1 MAKIIYLHGFASSAN
16 STKALQL
23 KKHILENYS
32 KTEIIIPDIE
42 NNIVDAV
49 QQIDKLIEEFSPSA
63 LIGSSLGGFY
73 ATYFSEQY
81 NLKCVGINPAVIP
94 PAEMSEYLGEN
105 KNYST
110 GEKFLI
116 NQEQLDLLDRM
127 GREIKVIKCPRNFM
141 ILLQSHDEKLD
152 YRVATNFYRGAVLDV
167 TFGGNHSFEN
177 LETHF
182 SKIKIFLDMH

>member
-23 KKHILENYS
+23 KKYIFENYS
-32 KTEIIIPDIE
+32 KTEIITPNIE

-49 QQIDKLIEEFSPSA
+49 HQIDNLIKEFSPSA

-116 NQEQLDLLDRM
+116 TQEQLDLLDRM
-127 GREIKVIKCPRNFM
+127 GKEIKVIKCPSNFM

-152 YRVATNFYRGAVLDV
+152 YRVATNFYQSAVMDV

>member
-110 GEKFLI
+110 GKKFLI
-116 NQEQLDLLDRM
+116 NQEQLDLLDKM

-182 SKIKIFLDMH
+182 SKIRIFLDMH

>member
-1 MAKIIYLHGFASSAN
+1 MTKILYLHGFASSAN

-23 KKHILENYS
+23 KKYILDSYL

-49 QQIDKLIEEFSPSA
+49 QQINKLIEEFSPSA

-73 ATYFSEQY
+73 ATYFSEKY

-110 GEKFLI
+110 GEKFII

-127 GREIKVIKCPRNFM
+127 GREIKVIKCPSNFM

-177 LETHF
+177 LETYF

>member
-23 KKHILENYS
+23 KKYILENYS
-32 KTEIIIPDIE
+32 KTDIIIPDIE
-42 NNIVDAV
+42 NNIIDAV

-182 SKIKIFLDMH
+182 SKIKIFLNMH

>member
-23 KKHILENYS
+23 KKYILENYS

-42 NNIVDAV
+42 NNIFDAV

>member
-110 GEKFLI
+110 GKKFLI

>member
-23 KKHILENYS
+23 KKYILENYS

-94 PAEMSEYLGEN
+94 PAEMSKYLGEN
-105 KNYST
+105 KNYSI
-110 GEKFLI
+110 GKKFLI

>member
-23 KKHILENYS
+23 KKYILENYS

-152 YRVATNFYRGAVLDV
+152 YRVASNFYRGAVLDV

>member
-116 NQEQLDLLDRM
+116 TQEQLDLLDRM
-127 GREIKVIKCPRNFM
+127 GKEIKVIKCPSNFM

-152 YRVATNFYRGAVLDV
+152 YRVATNFYQGAAMDV
-167 TFGGNHSFEN
+167 TFGGSHSFEN
-177 LETHF
+177 FETNF

>member
-1 MAKIIYLHGFASSAN
+1 MTKILYLHGFASSAN

-23 KKHILENYS
+23 KKHMLDNFLEA
-32 KTEIIIPDIE
+32 EIIIPDIE

-49 QQIDKLIEEFSPSA
+49 QQINKLIGEFSPSA

-73 ATYFSEQY
+73 ATYFSEKY

-94 PAEMSEYLGEN
+94 PADMSEYLGEN

-110 GEKFLI
+110 GEKFVI
-116 NQEQLDLLDRM
+116 SQEQLDLLDRM

-152 YRVATNFYRGAVLDV
+152 YKVATNLYQGALLDV
-167 TFGGNHSFEN
+167 TFGGNHAFEN
-177 LETHF
+177 LETYF
-182 SKIKIFLDMH
+182 NKIKKFLDMH

>member
-182 SKIKIFLDMH
+182 SKIKIFLNMH

>member
-23 KKHILENYS
+23 KKYILENYS

-110 GEKFLI
+110 GKKFLI
-116 NQEQLDLLDRM
+116 NQEQLDLLDKM

>member
-116 NQEQLDLLDRM
+116 NQEQLDLLDKM

>member
-182 SKIKIFLDMH
+182 SKIKIFLYMH

>member
-23 KKHILENYS
+23 KKYILENYS

-110 GEKFLI
+110 GEKFSI

-167 TFGGNHSFEN
+167 TFGGNHSFEK

>member
-23 KKHILENYS
+23 KKYILENYS

-182 SKIKIFLDMH
+182 SKIKIFLNMH

>member
-23 KKHILENYS
+23 KKYILENYS

-127 GREIKVIKCPRNFM
+127 GRELKVIKCPRNFM

>member
-23 KKHILENYS
+23 KKYILENYS

-110 GEKFLI
+110 GKKFLI

>member
-49 QQIDKLIEEFSPSA
+49 QQINKLIEEFSPSA

-116 NQEQLDLLDRM
+116 TQEQLDLLDKM
-127 GREIKVIKCPRNFM
+127 GTEIKVIKCPGNFM

-152 YRVATNFYRGAVLDV
+152 YRVATNFYQGAVLDV
-167 TFGGNHSFEN
+167 TFGGNHSFKN

-182 SKIKIFLDMH
+182 FKIKIFLYMH

>member
-23 KKHILENYS
+23 KKYILENYS

-127 GREIKVIKCPRNFM
+127 GREIKVIKCPGNFM

-182 SKIKIFLDMH
+182 SKIKIFLNMH

>member
-23 KKHILENYS
+23 KKYILENYS

>member
-1 MAKIIYLHGFASSAN
+1 MTKILYLHGFASSAN

-23 KKHILENYS
+23 KKHMLDNFLEA
-32 KTEIIIPDIE
+32 EIIIPDIE

-49 QQIDKLIEEFSPSA
+49 QQINKLIEEFSPSA

-73 ATYFSEQY
+73 ATYFSEKY

-110 GEKFLI
+110 GKKFVTD
-116 NQEQLDLLDRM
+116 QKQLDLLDRM

-152 YRVATNFYRGAVLDV
+152 YRVATNFYKGAILDV

-182 SKIKIFLDMH
+182 AKIKIFLDMH

>member
-23 KKHILENYS
+23 KKYILENYS

-94 PAEMSEYLGEN
+94 PAEMSEYLGVN

>member
-23 KKHILENYS
+23 KKYILENYS

-116 NQEQLDLLDRM
+116 NQEQLDLLDKM

>member
-16 STKALQL
+16 STKAVQL
-23 KKHILENYS
+23 KKHILESYS
-32 KTEIIIPDIE
+32 KTEIIIPDIK

-63 LIGSSLGGFY
+63 LVGSSLGGFY

-116 NQEQLDLLDRM
+116 TQEQLDLLDKM
-127 GREIKVIKCPRNFM
+127 GTEIKVIKCPGNFM

-152 YRVATNFYRGAVLDV
+152 YRVATNFYQGAVLDV

-177 LETHF
+177 LETYF

>member
-23 KKHILENYS
+23 KKYILENYS

-49 QQIDKLIEEFSPSA
+49 EQINKPIEEFSPSA

-152 YRVATNFYRGAVLDV
+152 YRVATNFYQGAVLDV
-167 TFGGNHSFEN
+167 TFGGNHSFKN
-177 LETHF
+177 LGTHF

>member
-23 KKHILENYS
+23 KKYIFENYS
-32 KTEIIIPDIE
+32 KTEIIIPNIE

-49 QQIDKLIEEFSPSA
+49 QQIDNLIKEFSPSA

-81 NLKCVGINPAVIP
+81 YLKCVGINPAVIP

-116 NQEQLDLLDRM
+116 TQEQLDLLDRM
-127 GREIKVIKCPRNFM
+127 GKEIKVIKCPSNFM

-152 YRVATNFYRGAVLDV
+152 YRVATNFYKGAVMDV

>member
-23 KKHILENYS
+23 KKYIFKNYS
-32 KTEIIIPDIE
+32 KTEIIIPNIE

-49 QQIDKLIEEFSPSA
+49 QQIDNLIKEFSPSA

-116 NQEQLDLLDRM
+116 TQEQLDLLDRM
-127 GREIKVIKCPRNFM
+127 GKEIKVIKCPSNFM

-152 YRVATNFYRGAVLDV
+152 YRVATNFYKGAAMDV

>member
-23 KKHILENYS
+23 KKYILENYS

-152 YRVATNFYRGAVLDV
+152 YRVATNFYRSAVLDV

-182 SKIKIFLDMH
+182 SKIKIFLYMH

>member
-32 KTEIIIPDIE
+32 KTEIIIPNIE

-49 QQIDKLIEEFSPSA
+49 QQIDNLIKEFSPSA

-116 NQEQLDLLDRM
+116 TQEQLDLLDKM
-127 GREIKVIKCPRNFM
+127 GTEINVIKCPGNFM
-141 ILLQSHDEKLD
+141 ILLQSQDEKLD
-152 YRVATNFYRGAVLDV
+152 YRVATNFYQGAVLDV
-167 TFGGNHSFEN
+167 RFGGNHSFEHV
-177 LETHF
+177 ETQF
-182 SKIKIFLDMH
+182 STIKIFLDMH